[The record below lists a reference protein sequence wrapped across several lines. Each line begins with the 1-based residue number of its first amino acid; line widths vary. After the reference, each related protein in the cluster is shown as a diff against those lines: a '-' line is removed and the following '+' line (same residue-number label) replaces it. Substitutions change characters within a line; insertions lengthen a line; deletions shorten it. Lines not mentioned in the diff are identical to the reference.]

1 MRICYAIDKFLCTEY
16 RLLNTLLSVCVG
28 PFCETV
34 PYNKILLYIGRI
46 SEEESLFH
54 YEGAVGGR
62 RKRQTFE
69 DFQNPNFTPIF
80 FDNLTFTDEMR
91 AACEED
97 LACLFDLAIT
107 SDMAFA
113 SNTLDQ
119 TKVAN
124 STKAILSKWLKSA
137 YLETISSIIFS
148 LLISQSRQLST
159 KYFRKCYVSNHS
171 WS

>member
-1 MRICYAIDKFLCTEY
+1 MGLHLQDCGMIKYTIA
-16 RLLNTLLSVCVG
+16 
-28 PFCETV
+28 
-34 PYNKILLYIGRI
+34 GRI

-54 YEGAVGGR
+54 YEGATGGR

-69 DFQNPNFTPIF
+69 DFQNPDFTPVF
-80 FDNLTFTDEMR
+80 FDDLTFTDEMR

-97 LACLFDLAIT
+97 LACLFDLAVT

-124 STKAILSKWLKSA
+124 STKAILSKWFKKATL
-137 YLETISSIIFS
+137 LCLCSI
-148 LLISQSRQLST
+148 
-159 KYFRKCYVSNHS
+159 C
-171 WS
+171 